1 MSYKKAK
8 NLLPAEL
15 MELIQNYVEGETIYI
30 PRRNDQKKQWGS
42 NTAIK
47 KELEVRNTA
56 IYNDYLYGMDIAAL
70 AMKYYLSA
78 KSIQRIVLTEKR
90 K

>member
-8 NLLPAEL
+8 NLLPADL

-30 PRRNDQKKQWGS
+30 PRRNDQKKKWGS
-42 NTAIK
+42 
-47 KELEVRNTA
+47 NTA
-56 IYNDYLYGMDIAAL
+56 IYNDYLYGIDIAAL

-78 KSIQRIVLTEKR
+78 KSIQRIVLTERR